1 MKNNT
6 QYTLRIVR
14 GIIAFT
20 ILLVTNITDG
30 RAQGFSL
37 SGHIVDEKKKPIE
50 FANVLIRE
58 TGLWA
63 TTDNKG
69 AFTIKNVTKR
79 HAVLSV
85 QCLGYAPSDI
95 NVEIT
100 KDIPNLIITLKE
112 ENLKLD
118 EVQVVARR

>member
-1 MKNNT
+1 MKNNA
-6 QYTLRIVR
+6 QYTLPIVR
-14 GIIAFT
+14 RIMAFT

-63 TTDNKG
+63 TYG
-69 AFTIKNVTKR
+69 SFI
-79 HAVLSV
+79 
-85 QCLGYAPSDI
+85 
-95 NVEIT
+95 
-100 KDIPNLIITLKE
+100 
-112 ENLKLD
+112 
-118 EVQVVARR
+118 